1 MDWERV
7 RYFAC
12 AMVVGRSKEELAK
25 QGYFID
31 STDEDAW
38 NEALSDPSRYAD
50 EEVESDIGACAPLP
64 PEILARFVK
73 SNEQVAKAAFS
84 SNSSDMEQLSYPPV
98 NNP

>member
-7 RYFAC
+7 RYFAN
-12 AMVVGRSKEELAK
+12 AVVAGVGKEDLAK

-50 EEVESDIGACAPLP
+50 EEVESDIGAAILS
-64 PEILARFVK
+64 PEMLAYFAWEGDEVEKARLLAEIVRK
-73 SNEQVAKAAFS
+73 PKEQNE
-84 SNSSDMEQLSYPPV
+84 
-98 NNP
+98 

>member
-12 AMVVGRSKEELAK
+12 SIVSGVSKEELAK

-50 EEVESDIGACAPLP
+50 EEVESDIGASAPLP
-64 PEILARFVK
+64 PEMLAYFNFEGDEVEKARLLAEIVRK
-73 SNEQVAKAAFS
+73 PKEQNERI
-84 SNSSDMEQLSYPPV
+84 
-98 NNP
+98 